1 MFREAL
7 RCVENGLF
15 RAAHVLAWSGFIDFL
30 EDLIVENIELLKEK
44 RPNWKVSSK
53 EELREKYPEFQ
64 IIEAAKDM
72 KILTKSEMKALHGLL
87 SKRNEC
93 AHPSEYF
100 PDLNETLGYIS
111 ELLNRIGKIN
121 ERNSKR

>member
-1 MFREAL
+1 M
-7 RCVENGLF
+7 
-15 RAAHVLAWSGFIDFL
+15 
-30 EDLIVENIELLKEK
+30 
-44 RPNWKVSSK
+44 
-53 EELREKYPEFQ
+53 REKYPEFQ

-121 ERNSKR
+121 ERNSKRKEFRTKNKVSLRL